1 MDDMLD
7 KYRGSLVGGAV
18 GDALG
23 YAVEFCSERQ
33 IFSEYGENGI
43 TEYAL
48 KNGKALISD
57 DTQMTMFTATALL
70 DGITR
75 GKLRGIMGDFSTY
88 MAFEYQ
94 GWYLTQTANY
104 PVDIEENYAKYSW
117 VMNLPE
123 MFSHRAP
130 GNTCLSALAAGGNGT
145 IEKPINNSKGC
156 GGIMRVAPIGLY
168 FSEGKMDIASIDKIA
183 LTVPLLLM
191 GMSLDISLRRL
202 LFIWS
207 VCCPTIMISHC
218 LKLSR
223 VR

>member
-1 MDDMLD
+1 MADMLD

-94 GWYLTQTANY
+94 G
-104 PVDIEENYAKYSW
+104 
-117 VMNLPE
+117 
-123 MFSHRAP
+123 
-130 GNTCLSALAAGGNGT
+130 
-145 IEKPINNSKGC
+145 
-156 GGIMRVAPIGLY
+156 
-168 FSEGKMDIASIDKIA
+168 
-183 LTVPLLLM
+183 
-191 GMSLDISLRRL
+191 
-202 LFIWS
+202 
-207 VCCPTIMISHC
+207 
-218 LKLSR
+218 
-223 VR
+223 